1 MNFMINFQFVT
12 TFKVLFSSDTHV
24 SITTSHFSN
33 ILINSILVIM
43 SSLWEN
49 QHYRDQIVNIGNND
63 PEFIRFVNMLIN
75 DTTFLLDEA
84 VASLKRIH
92 EIQEMKKREAEWNAK
107 SQESRDEI
115 DKEYVTQERQVSSYL
130 TLATQ
135 TLSTFNYLTKNI
147 KKPFLKPEVADRLT
161 AMLNINLKQ
170 LCGSHQREVKVE
182 NREKYGWRPSEMLK
196 SLADLYLNLQCDEF
210 IEFLAKE
217 ERSYSPALFNS
228 AVETMIRVKVI
239 DDEGAQQWRSMS
251 ARVEAKWNEL
261 QQEDE
266 DFDDVPD
273 EFLDPV
279 MGTLMTD
286 PVLLPA
292 SGKLEALT

>member
-1 MNFMINFQFVT
+1 MSQRRLYIRQ
-12 TFKVLFSSDTHV
+12 SSV
-24 SITTSHFSN
+24 
-33 ILINSILVIM
+33 LINSILVIM

-251 ARVEAKWNEL
+251 ARVEAKWTEL